1 MKTESGGKQTM
12 IFVPVISRAE
22 HVLPATL
29 NDGGLG
35 GDEVVCCQN
44 FQAIATKRHVTPDRV
59 SVKVLL
65 TKTSKFSSNCC
76 FTFTFFEKH
85 NNNFGC

>member
-1 MKTESGGKQTM
+1 M

-44 FQAIATKRHVTPDRV
+44 LQAIATKRHVTPDGV

-65 TKTSKFSSNCC
+65 TTTTTSN
-76 FTFTFFEKH
+76 FFFQLLFHFFLKSIIITILAV
-85 NNNFGC
+85 N